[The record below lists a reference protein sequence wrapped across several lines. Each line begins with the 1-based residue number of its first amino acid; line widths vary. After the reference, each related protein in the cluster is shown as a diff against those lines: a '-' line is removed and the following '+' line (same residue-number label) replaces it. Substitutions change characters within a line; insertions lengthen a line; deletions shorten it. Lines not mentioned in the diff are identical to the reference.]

1 MWCLMRIAGE
11 TVGAR
16 GTMLLA
22 ATAVAGVV
30 LGVHGWSGR
39 HNGLPPALAGPQ
51 ASPTVTAH
59 ARPASSPA
67 PSSAARSAQ
76 PTQGPVAS
84 SPAAASPAP
93 TPGPKLSSQRYAS
106 YAYQVWPGP
115 ATSAGKAAAP
125 GLTIT
130 LRRGSTR
137 LARRC
142 TWSRPRWATTRATP
156 TTTSATTG
164 SWSPTRSEGSC
175 SEHEGPHHPAGRP
188 GSGRRP
194 GSAFRCRVGADRGQG
209 AARPGP
215 GLVRLPRAGGTTA
228 LDRLCSR
235 RRGDLLVRGR
245 AGARAR
251 LGAADPRRGDHGGR
265 GISPGGRGGRGAVA
279 PDRG

>member
-1 MWCLMRIAGE
+1 
-11 TVGAR
+11 
-16 GTMLLA
+16 MLLA

-93 TPGPKLSSQRYAS
+93 TPGPQLSSQRYAS

-115 ATSAGKAAAP
+115 ATSAGKAAAT

-130 LRRGSTR
+130 VRRHGSGIMIT
-137 LARRC
+137 AGVAGQAAPA
-142 TWSRPRWATTRATP
+142 PRFY
-156 TTTSATTG
+156 
-164 SWSPTRSEGSC
+164 
-175 SEHEGPHHPAGRP
+175 PAGAKVYVVEAAM
-188 GSGRRP
+188 GDDSGNTDYNL
-194 GSAFRCRVGADRGQG
+194 GDD
-209 AARPGP
+209 
-215 GLVRLPRAGGTTA
+215 GLVVTDSL
-228 LDRLCSR
+228 
-235 RRGDLLVRGR
+235 GR
-245 AGARAR
+245 I
-251 LGAADPRRGDHGGR
+251 LQ
-265 GISPGGRGGRGAVA
+265 
-279 PDRG
+279 